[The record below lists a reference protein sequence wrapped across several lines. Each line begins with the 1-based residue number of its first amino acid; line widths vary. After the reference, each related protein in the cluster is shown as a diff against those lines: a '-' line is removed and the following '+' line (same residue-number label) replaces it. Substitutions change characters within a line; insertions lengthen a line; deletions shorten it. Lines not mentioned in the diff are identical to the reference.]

1 MNDKLVNVVAR
12 ADIAIAETCEI
23 LLRKEAFADLN
34 REQYAMLQASYETG
48 KFKYMSEDKCL
59 AELCG
64 LFTVYVEPEDD
75 QILLIAYPLEIT
87 NKLSFDCLSGSVAK
101 GF

>member
-1 MNDKLVNVVAR
+1 MNDKLVNVAAR
-12 ADIAIAETCEI
+12 ADIVVAETGEI

-34 REQYAMLQASYETG
+34 REQYAMLQASYEIG
-48 KFKYMSEDKCL
+48 KFKYMNEDECL

-87 NKLSFDCLSGSVAK
+87 NKLSFDSLPGSVAR